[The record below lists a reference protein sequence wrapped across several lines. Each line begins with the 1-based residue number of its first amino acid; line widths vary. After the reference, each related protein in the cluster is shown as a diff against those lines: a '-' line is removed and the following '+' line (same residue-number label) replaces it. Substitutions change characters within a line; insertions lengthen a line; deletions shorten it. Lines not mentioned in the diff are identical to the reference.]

1 MSNIEENKESCDCN
15 ANTGTSHIEISLEAG
30 NEFDECAEK
39 CRMEKS
45 GFAEDKLL
53 GWDPILG
60 LRTIHNTMNELV
72 VDIFYQS
79 GKVPFEVP
87 WQPEINMYN
96 DREDIIVE
104 MSLPGSN
111 REDMQ
116 IHATSNLLIIQGN
129 IINTPEMPQGQYL
142 IRERKTGHF
151 SRSIPLPFQVKTDL
165 ITAQYRDGL
174 LTVKLPLKKEEPTT
188 GVKIEIE

>member
-1 MSNIEENKESCDCN
+1 MSNFEENKEFGN
-15 ANTGTSHIEISLEAG
+15 LNTDAKVSDDTG
-30 NEFDECAEK
+30 NE

-45 GFAEDKLL
+45 GFGEDKLL

-87 WQPEINMYN
+87 WQPEINMYS
-96 DREDIIVE
+96 DRDDIIVE
-104 MSLPGSN
+104 MGLPGGN
-111 REDMQ
+111 RDDVQ
-116 IHATSNLLIIQGN
+116 IHATSNLLIIQG
-129 IINTPEMPQGQYL
+129 IITNTPELPQGQYL
-142 IRERKTGHF
+142 VRERRTGHF
-151 SRSIPLPFQVKTDL
+151 SRSIPLPFQVKTDQ
-165 ITAQYRDGL
+165 ITAHYKDGL
-174 LTVKLPLKKEEPTT
+174 LTVKLPQRKEEPTT